1 MEKLITYLKDNS
13 ERIDLLTT
21 ETGYKDLEELIISI
35 LNDAVETLEEE
46 ITRGEH
52 IITNSL
58 K

>member
-52 IITNSL
+52 IITNSP